1 MLTGTTRI
9 KTKFKHSNYDMYNSG
24 LVKKDLGDLV
34 KTRQFIMEKMK
45 TANPNNDDDQKHM
58 APTVSNTCYSI
69 KESRKSN
76 ISTQEGNYLQNLE
89 R

>member
-34 KTRQFIMEKMK
+34 KTQKFIMEKMK
-45 TANPNNDDDQKHM
+45 TANPNNEDD
-58 APTVSNTCYSI
+58 
-69 KESRKSN
+69 
-76 ISTQEGNYLQNLE
+76 
-89 R
+89 